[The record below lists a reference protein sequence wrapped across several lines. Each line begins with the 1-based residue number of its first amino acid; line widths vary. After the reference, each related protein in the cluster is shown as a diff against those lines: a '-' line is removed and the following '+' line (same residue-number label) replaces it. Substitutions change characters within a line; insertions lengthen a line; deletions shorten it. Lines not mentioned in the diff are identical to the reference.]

1 MGYHPRRPLCIY
13 RSGDRRP
20 IGGTG
25 GVFCLRSESSRSAA
39 VFGLQRARSS
49 SPPLKT
55 SRTERGIYGGKTFK
69 TGGAISGHGRGSD
82 LRRLG
87 DRGPRG
93 GEVRDLRSP
102 AGGVR
107 RGDGDGRPRILPL
120 DLRHSLRI
128 GRG

>member
-1 MGYHPRRPLCIY
+1 MYLSIRDDRP
-13 RSGDRRP
+13 P
-20 IGGTG
+20 GGTG
-25 GVFCLRSESSRSAA
+25 GVYGLGSESSRPVGGVDLRRPPS
-39 VFGLQRARSS
+39 L
-49 SPPLKT
+49 SPQKKT
-55 SRTERGIYGGKTFK
+55 SRGEEGIYGGKTFK
-69 TGGAISGHGRGSD
+69 TGDAISGHGRGGD

-107 RGDGDGRPRILPL
+107 RGDGDRRPRILPL

>member
-1 MGYHPRRPLCIY
+1 MYLSIRDDRPPGGLEASMASDQNLRGRRPAWT
-13 RSGDRRP
+13 SGDLP
-20 IGGTG
+20 P
-25 GVFCLRSESSRSAA
+25 SP
-39 VFGLQRARSS
+39 
-49 SPPLKT
+49 SPPKKT
-55 SRTERGIYGGKTFK
+55 SRREEGRYGGKTFK
-69 TGGAISGHGRGSD
+69 TGDAISGHGRGGD

-87 DRGPRG
+87 DRGLRG